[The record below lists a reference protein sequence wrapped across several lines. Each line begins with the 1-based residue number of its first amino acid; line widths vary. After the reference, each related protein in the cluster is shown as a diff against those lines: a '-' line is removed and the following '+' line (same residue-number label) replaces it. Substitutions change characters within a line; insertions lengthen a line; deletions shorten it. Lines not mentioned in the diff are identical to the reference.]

1 MPIAAQDSQ
10 LSVSL
15 VLPAAAASNTT
26 SVIDLQSIAPNSD
39 GWRLGRICASIPAL
53 VNHTDSTKTITL
65 EIKAA
70 SASLSSSPVAPA
82 LPVAGSFAAANPRQI
97 GGVAGVAS
105 TGSLATTLYFT
116 IPCDSNGNT
125 LQFVEF
131 LQTVPSGD
139 GDNTGSTVVY
149 TWVAG

>member
-1 MPIAAQDSQ
+1 MPIGPIDSQ
-10 LSVSL
+10 LSVTL
-15 VLPAAAASNTT
+15 ALPAAAANNTT
-26 SVIDLQSIAPNSD
+26 GVIDLQSIAPYSD
-39 GWRLGRICASIPAL
+39 GWRLGRICAVIPAL
-53 VNHTDSTKTITL
+53 PNHTDSTKTITL

-116 IPCDSNGNT
+116 IPCDANGNT

-139 GDNTGSTVVY
+139 GDNTGSSVVY
-149 TWVAG
+149 SWVAG